1 MPENAFR
8 PSRIILFTSCKGGVG
23 KSTVCANLAMSLAL
37 RGKSVLMIDCDFGS
51 RCLDLVAGF
60 SDDVVYDIADAVLGR
75 VSPERVIVADRRT
88 DKLFF
93 IAAPYNF
100 DTRMNIFSFRRTVSA
115 YAACGKY
122 DYIFIDTPGGIGEP
136 LAFASSVADT
146 AYIVTSPTRASV
158 RAADKTAA
166 FLYDR
171 GVKHLRL
178 IINQVTGKRASAEK
192 LRLIDII
199 DGAAVKLIGAVPY
212 DYELVRA
219 GDEGKLTDE
228 LYSRNITRAFDNIA
242 GRTEGENIPLFY
254 KIRKLKTSPYFKKW

>member
-1 MPENAFR
+1 MPEAVFR

-51 RCLDLVAGF
+51 RCLDLIAGF
-60 SDDVVYDIADAVLGR
+60 SDSVVYDIADAVLGR
-75 VSPERVIVADRRT
+75 VPPEKAVVRDGRT

-93 IAAPYNF
+93 IAAPYSF
-100 DTRMNIFSFRRTVSA
+100 DNRMNIFSFRRTVAA
-115 YAACGKY
+115 YAGCGKY

-171 GVKHLRL
+171 GVRHLRL
-178 IINQVTGKRASAEK
+178 IINQVTGKRASSEK
-192 LRLIDII
+192 LRLISII

-212 DYELVRA
+212 DPELIRA

-228 LYSRNITRAFDNIA
+228 LYSKNVTRAFDNIA
-242 GRTEGENIPLFY
+242 ARTEGEQIPLFY
-254 KIRKLKTSPYFKKW
+254 KIRKLKNLR